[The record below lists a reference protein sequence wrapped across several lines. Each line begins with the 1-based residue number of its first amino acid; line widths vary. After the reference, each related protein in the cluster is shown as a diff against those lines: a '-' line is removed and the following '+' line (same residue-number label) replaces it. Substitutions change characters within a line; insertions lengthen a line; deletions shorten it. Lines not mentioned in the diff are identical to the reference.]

1 MEDPKSKKTG
11 REGPGAA
18 GGHGVGVPAKGDS
31 SASNPPFD
39 PLEGA
44 TISDAPGASEF
55 PPAPAKPPTRVGNPD
70 ATLAGSLTPTSIP
83 VRSRGF
89 SGVYLKQ
96 ELLQPGDL
104 IGGRYEIL
112 QLLGEGGMGAVYK
125 ARDREVERIVALKLI
140 RSDLAANPA
149 ILARFKQELLTAHQ
163 VTHKNVI
170 RIYDLAEADGVKFI
184 TMEFVEG
191 SDLRRIL
198 VENGKLPPEKAIEI
212 IRQVCIAL
220 DAAHS
225 AGVIHRDLKPQNIMQ
240 ETKSGRI
247 LVMDFGLARSI
258 ESEGLTQTGALLG
271 TIEYM
276 SPEQSMGKTLDQR
289 SDIFAIGLIFYEL
302 LTGNTPYKADTAMAS
317 LLRRNQERAVPAAE
331 LDKSIPKG
339 LSDIVS
345 KCLERDLEHRY
356 QNVQQILA
364 DLDAFQGARP
374 TLASIPLRV
383 TAPVSAKPATPWKWV
398 SIASLVVVLLVS
410 GWALRG
416 RLFAPNA
423 GGGAAGTAA
432 KAPDVSLAI
441 LPFRNASGD
450 ASIDWLGGELA
461 ELLSTAVGQSSHMRM
476 ISPDRLHQIF
486 GDLKIAANTELDPET
501 IGRIAEFSNADTVV
515 FGQYAKFGE
524 KIQINATL
532 EDRKHGRREP
542 LKIEAE
548 SEKEI
553 PATVDKLAELIRKNL
568 SVSSAVLSEMKAS
581 SFQPSSKSATALRDY
596 NQAMQLV
603 RDGKNLEAINF
614 FQSAIQA
621 DPQFAL
627 AYSRLAETDS
637 VLGYDTDAEKY
648 SRQALALS
656 QQLPVAEKYLIEA
669 NHAKVMKDNRKAIE
683 AYENLAKTL
692 PDNGDV
698 EASLG
703 ALYME
708 VGDYDRARVQFVKIL
723 QADPKN
729 IKALW
734 QMGMIEIKKENPQ
747 GALDP
752 LNKGMSLAVQVDNQ
766 EQKAQLLQA
775 LGIAYRLMNKP
786 EEAIKNF
793 KDSMEINR
801 ALGLKRLLANNLEQ
815 MGQAQDALG
824 KPDQA
829 LASMTEA
836 LKIQKEIGIKNEAG
850 GTLLSMGVL
859 YYERNN
865 YDKALEAFKASLQ
878 IQRETGDK
886 KDESLCLNNIGFAY
900 LGKGDNDNAL
910 TYLQQSLQLREQLN
924 IPGDVA
930 DSLEGLGQTYGAT
943 GQFDNALASFEKAME
958 LSRKAGNTRGEAEAS
973 HQMGLIFGYQ
983 GRVGAAVSAFQDTVK
998 LIQGGNEVSPDIAL
1012 SWNDLGNALAK
1023 AGRGAEAGKPLEE
1036 AQRMAQDLKS
1046 DGLMCQVLNSQGNVK
1061 LYAGDY
1067 KGAKDFYQQALR
1079 LASKG
1084 TARDTVLVSK
1094 LNLDKVAI
1102 AEGRSPSVIHE
1113 LQVLSQE
1120 ADRLGIKY
1128 VALESS
1134 VDIAAAMVKTKD
1146 YAHARQELE
1155 RELGISERLGA
1166 RLQTARIHYL
1176 LGTVMRQTNTS
1187 GAPDQYA
1194 ESRKLLE
1201 DIKKEAGGEHVMD
1214 RVDLKAIYEDATHWA
1229 QGTKS

>member
-1 MEDPKSKKTG
+1 MDKQNSKK
-11 REGPGAA
+11 GARDNL
-18 GGHGVGVPAKGDS
+18 GVGVPAKGDS
-31 SASNPPFD
+31 ASNV
-39 PLEGA
+39 PLDDGA
-44 TISDAPGASEF
+44 TISDAPKTP
-55 PPAPAKPPTRVGNPD
+55 PPATPPPVKPTTRVVNANPD
-70 ATLAGSLTPTSIP
+70 ATISDSLAGM
-83 VRSRGF
+83 SRTTA
-89 SGVYLKQ
+89 SRISNIYMQ
-96 ELLQPGDL
+96 ATLLQPGDL
-104 IGGRYEIL
+104 IGARYEIL

-125 ARDREVERIVALKLI
+125 ALDREVERTVALKLI
-140 RSDLAANPA
+140 RPELASNPA

-170 RIYDLAEADGVKFI
+170 RIYDIAEVDGVKFI

-191 SDLRRIL
+191 QDLRHIL
-198 VENGKLPPEKAIEI
+198 TDRGKLPIEEAISI
-212 IRQVCIAL
+212 IRQVCVAL
-220 DAAHS
+220 DAAHT
-225 AGVIHRDLKPQNIMQ
+225 AGIIHRDLKPQNIMQ
-240 ETKSGRI
+240 EGKTGRI
-247 LVMDFGLARSI
+247 LVMDFGLARTI
-258 ESEGLTQTGALLG
+258 GGDGMTQTGALLG

-289 SDIFAIGLIFYEL
+289 SDIFAVGLIFYEL
-302 LTGNTPYKADTAMAS
+302 LVGKTPYKADTAMAS

-331 LDKSIPKG
+331 LDASVPKA

-345 KCLERDLEHRY
+345 KCLERELEQRY
-356 QNVQQILA
+356 QNVQEILH
-364 DLDAFQGARP
+364 DLDAFQGERP
-374 TLASIPLRV
+374 TLASITLPP
-383 TAPVSAKPATPWKWV
+383 TAAPAAAKPGTPWKW
-398 SIASLVVVLLVS
+398 IGIGAMAVVVLGG
-410 GWALRG
+410 GWALRSSVFHG
-416 RLFAPNA
+416 NTTGTA
-423 GGGAAGTAA
+423 GGTAEV
-432 KAPDVSLAI
+432 KAPQVSLAI

-450 ASIDWLGGELA
+450 ASMDWLGGELA
-461 ELLSTAVGQSSHMRM
+461 ELLSTAVGQSAQMRM
-476 ISPDRLHQIF
+476 VSPDRLHQIF
-486 GDLKIAANTELDPET
+486 GDLKIATNTELDPDT
-501 IGRIAEFSNADTVV
+501 ISRIAEFSNADTVV

-542 LKIEAE
+542 LKIEAA

-603 RDGKNLEAINF
+603 RDGKNLEAIKL
-614 FQSAIQA
+614 FQSAIQE

-637 VLGYDTDAEKY
+637 ALGYDTDAEKY
-648 SRQALALS
+648 SRQAVDLS
-656 QQLPVAEKYLIEA
+656 QQLPAAEKYLVEA
-669 NHAKVMKDNRKAIE
+669 SHAKVMKDNRKAIE

-692 PDNGDV
+692 PDSGDV

-708 VGDYDRARVQFVKIL
+708 VGDYDKARVQFSKIL

-729 IKALW
+729 IRALW

-752 LNKGMSLAVQVDNQ
+752 LNKGISLAVQVNNQ

-815 MGQAQDALG
+815 MGQAQDAIG
-824 KPDQA
+824 KPDLA

-836 LKIQKEIGIKNEAG
+836 LKIQKEIGVKKEQG
-850 GTLLSMGVL
+850 DTLAAMGVV
-859 YYERNN
+859 YYEREN

-910 TYLQQSLQLREQLN
+910 TYLQQALELRQQLN
-924 IPGDVA
+924 VPGDVA
-930 DSLEGLGQTYGAT
+930 DSLEGLGQAYGAT
-943 GQFDNALASFEKAME
+943 GQFDKALASFLNAME
-958 LSRKAGNTRGEAEAS
+958 ISRKAGNARGEADAS

-983 GRVGAAVSAFQDTVK
+983 GRVGAAVSAFQDAVK
-998 LIQGGNEVSPDIAL
+998 VVQGGNELDPDVAQF
-1012 SWNDLGNALAK
+1012 WNDLGNALAK
-1023 AGRGAEAGKPLEE
+1023 AGRGKEAEKPLDQ
-1036 AQRMAQDLKS
+1036 AQKMAQDLKN
-1046 DGLMCQVLNSQGNVK
+1046 DGLMAQVLNSQGNLK
-1061 LYAGDY
+1061 FYAGDN
-1067 KGAKDFYQQALR
+1067 KGAKDAYQQALR

-1084 TARDTVLVSK
+1084 TARDSILQSK
-1094 LNLDKVAI
+1094 LNMDKVAI
-1102 AEGRSPSVIHE
+1102 AEGRSQAVINE
-1113 LQVLSQE
+1113 LRTLSQE

-1128 VALESS
+1128 LALESS
-1134 VDIAAAMVKTKD
+1134 VDMAAAMVETKD
-1146 YAHARQELE
+1146 YTHARQELE
-1155 RELGISERLGA
+1155 RELDISERLGA

-1176 LGTVMRQTNTS
+1176 LGTILRQTNSS
-1187 GAPDQYA
+1187 GAADQYGQA
-1194 ESRKLLE
+1194 VKLLD
-1201 DIKKEAGGEHVMD
+1201 DIKKEAGAEHVIE
-1214 RVDLKAIYEDATHWA
+1214 RVDVKAMYEDATHWS
-1229 QGTKS
+1229 QGAKC

>member
-11 REGPGAA
+11 RERPGAA
-18 GGHGVGVPAKGDS
+18 GHGVGVPAKGDS
-31 SASNPPFD
+31 SASNPSVDPF
-39 PLEGA
+39 EGA
-44 TISDAPGASEF
+44 TISDAPAAT
-55 PPAPAKPPTRVGNPD
+55 PPSPAKPPTRVANPD
-70 ATLAGSLTPTSIP
+70 ATLAGSLSGMSTP
-83 VRSRGF
+83 SRGF
-89 SGVYLKQ
+89 SNIYLKQ

-125 ARDREVERIVALKLI
+125 ALDREVERTVALKLI
-140 RSDLAANPA
+140 RPELASNPA

-170 RIYDLAEADGVKFI
+170 RIYDLAEANGVKFI

-191 SDLRRIL
+191 FDLRRIL
-198 VENGKLPPEKAIEI
+198 IDHGKLPPEKAIEI
-212 IRQVCIAL
+212 VRQVCVAL

-225 AGVIHRDLKPQNIMQ
+225 AGIIHRDLKPQNIMQ
-240 ETKSGRI
+240 DSKSGRI

-276 SPEQSMGKTLDQR
+276 SPEQSMGKPLDPR
-289 SDIFAIGLIFYEL
+289 SDIFAVGLIFYEL
-302 LTGNTPYKADTAMAS
+302 LTGKTPYKADTAMAS

-331 LDKSIPKG
+331 LDASIPKG

-345 KCLERDLEHRY
+345 KCLERDLENRY
-356 QNVQQILA
+356 QNAQEILT
-364 DLDAFQGARP
+364 DLDAFQGHRP

-383 TAPVSAKPATPWKWV
+383 TAPVSATPVTPWKWI
-398 SIASLVVVLLVS
+398 SIGALAIVVI
-410 GWALRG
+410 
-416 RLFAPNA
+416 
-423 GGGAAGTAA
+423 GGGWVLKSVVFRPSATGSAAAV
-432 KAPDVSLAI
+432 KAPELSLAI
-441 LPFRNASGD
+441 LPFHNATSD

-461 ELLSTAVGQSSHMRM
+461 ELLSTAVGQSEHMHT
-476 ISPDRLHQIF
+476 ISPDRLHQVF
-486 GDLKIAANTELDPET
+486 GDLKIAANTDLDPDT
-501 IGRIAEFSNADTVV
+501 ISRIAEFSNADTVV
-515 FGQYAKFGE
+515 YGQYAKFGE

-542 LKIEAE
+542 LKIQAD

-553 PATVDKLAELIRKNL
+553 PATVDMLAELIRKNL

-581 SFQPSSKSATALRDY
+581 SFQPSSKSAPALRDY

-603 RDGKNLEAINF
+603 RDGKNLDAIKF

-637 VLGYDTDAEKY
+637 ALGYDTDAEKY
-648 SRQALALS
+648 SRQALDLS

-669 NHAKVMKDNRKAIE
+669 NHAKVMKDNRKAIQ

-692 PDNGDV
+692 PDSGDV
-698 EASLG
+698 QASLG
-703 ALYME
+703 GLYME
-708 VGDYDRARVQFVKIL
+708 VGDYDKARGQFAKIL

-734 QMGMIEIKKENPQ
+734 QMGMVEIKKENPQ

-752 LNKGMSLAVQVDNQ
+752 LNKGKSLAVQVDNQ
-766 EQKAQLLQA
+766 EQEAQLLQA

-801 ALGLKRLLANNLEQ
+801 RLGLKRLLANNLEQ

-836 LKIQKEIGIKNEAG
+836 LQIQKEIGIKKEVG
-850 GTLLSMGVL
+850 DTLLSMGVV
-859 YYERNN
+859 YYERDQ
-865 YDKALEAFKASLQ
+865 YDKALEAFKGSLQ

-900 LGKGDNDNAL
+900 LNKGDNDNAL
-910 TYLQQSLQLREQLN
+910 TYLQQALELREKLN
-924 IPGDVA
+924 VPGDIA
-930 DSLEGLGQTYGAT
+930 DSLDGLGQAYRAT
-943 GQFDNALASFEKAME
+943 GQYDQALASFLKAME
-958 LSRKAGNTRGEAEAS
+958 LSRKAGNTRGEAEES
-973 HQMGLIFGYQ
+973 HQMGLVFGYQ
-983 GRVGAAVSAFQDTVK
+983 GRLGAAVSALQDAVK
-998 LIQGGNEVSPDIAL
+998 PIQGGNERGPDIAQL
-1012 SWNDLGNALAK
+1012 WNDLGNALAK

-1036 AQRMAQDLKS
+1036 AQGMAQDLKN
-1046 DGLMCQVLNSQGNVK
+1046 DGLMSQVLNSQGNLK

-1067 KGAKDFYQQALR
+1067 KGAKDLYQQALR

-1084 TARDTVLVSK
+1084 TARDNILLSK
-1094 LNLDKVAI
+1094 LNLNKVAI
-1102 AEGRSPSVIHE
+1102 AEGHSQSVINE
-1113 LQVLSQE
+1113 LRALSQD
-1120 ADRLGIKY
+1120 AGRLGIKHL
-1128 VALESS
+1128 ALESS
-1134 VDIAAAMVKTKD
+1134 VEMAAAMVNAKD
-1146 YAHARQELE
+1146 YVHARQELE
-1155 RELGISERLGA
+1155 RELDIGERLGA
-1166 RLQTARIHYL
+1166 RLQMARIHYL
-1176 LGTVMRQTNTS
+1176 LGTVMRQTNTD
-1187 GAPDQYA
+1187 GAAGQYA
-1194 ESRKLLE
+1194 QSLKLLD
-1201 DIKKEAGGEHVMD
+1201 DIKKEAGAEHAMD
-1214 RVDLKAIYEDATHWA
+1214 RVDLKAIYEDATHWYQA
-1229 QGTKS
+1229 AKS